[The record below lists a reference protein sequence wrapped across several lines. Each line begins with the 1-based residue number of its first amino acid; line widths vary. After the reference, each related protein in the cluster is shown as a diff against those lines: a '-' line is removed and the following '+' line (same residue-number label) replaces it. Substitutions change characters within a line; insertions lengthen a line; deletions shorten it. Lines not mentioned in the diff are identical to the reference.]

1 MSDRGRETRRGAIA
15 SFATLLGVIALP
27 GGTAGARQEKKAAAP
42 KAEPEEMVSPGE
54 DLMREHGVLR
64 RVMFLYDEAALRLDG
79 RADVDGRVL
88 GSGAGIVRRVIE
100 EYHEKLEEQFVFPRF
115 ERAGKL
121 VELVTVLRKQHLAGR
136 RVTDGIATLSKGAL
150 RAEADRRK
158 LADAM
163 RTFNRMYRAHAARE
177 DTVLFPAFHD
187 LVGEKTYME
196 LGEEFED
203 KERSVLGDKGFERAV
218 DDVAR
223 LETQM
228 GIADIDKFTPA

>member
-1 MSDRGRETRRGAIA
+1 MPVRQETRRGLIA
-15 SFATLLGVIALP
+15 SLATLLGVVVLP
-27 GGTAGARQEKKAAAP
+27 ERTAGAQEKKTKQQPA
-42 KAEPEEMVSPGE
+42 EMVSPGE

-79 RADVDGRVL
+79 RTDVDGRVL

-115 ERAGKL
+115 ERAGQL
-121 VELVTVLRKQHLAGR
+121 VDLVTVLRKQHRAGR
-136 RVTDGIATLSKGAL
+136 RVTDGIATLSKGTI

-187 LVGEKTYME
+187 LLGEKAYLE

-203 KERSVLGDKGFERAV
+203 KERTVLGDKGFERAV
-218 DDVAR
+218 ADVAR

-228 GIADIDKFTPA
+228 GIGDIDKFTPA

>member
-1 MSDRGRETRRGAIA
+1 MTEARQETRRGWIT
-15 SFATLLGVIALP
+15 SFAGLLGVVALP
-27 GGTAGARQEKKAAAP
+27 GGVEARQDKKTAAP
-42 KAEPEEMVSPGE
+42 KAKPEEMVSPGE

-64 RVMFLYDEAALRLDG
+64 RVMFLYDEAALRLDA
-79 RADVDGRVL
+79 RTDVDGRVL
-88 GSGAGIVRRVIE
+88 ASGAGIVRRVIE

-115 ERAGKL
+115 ERASKL
-121 VELVTVLRKQHLAGR
+121 VDLVTVLRKQHLAGR
-136 RVTDGIATLSKGAL
+136 RVTDGISTLSKGAL

-163 RTFNRMYRAHAARE
+163 RAFNRMYRAHAARE

-187 LVGEKTYME
+187 LVGEKAYGE

-203 KERSVLGDKGFERAV
+203 KERTVLGDKGFERAV
-218 DDVAR
+218 ADVAA
-223 LETQM
+223 LETRM